1 MAGIMS
7 TNKSTPFRKVNL
19 LIATIL
25 IVFKGYRLE
34 GSGLNLLQSTALGI
48 TEI

>member
-7 TNKSTPFRKVNL
+7 TNKSTPFLKVNRL
-19 LIATIL
+19 MATIL
-25 IVFKGYRLE
+25 IVFKGYLFD
-34 GSGLNLLQSTALGI
+34 GSGLNLLQSTALGM